1 MNGARPGGADPTTP
15 GNASPRGAWPGP
27 DGANGAGPGTPFDS
41 AANSGGPQPGRAAGP
56 EGANR
61 SGGMTGADPG
71 SRSGRKGAS
80 EDADASPRKRQGR
93 KAAPEGADGR
103 NGPASNGLRRRG
115 RKAAPSDPADP
126 TTPAIER
133 LANLALAV
141 PVTSRGVGL
150 AVAAFALLAAGWV
163 WGYPELA
170 AVGAAAA
177 LACVAAGSVI
187 AARPRLEVEREVTPD
202 RVSVGHTATVRL
214 DVRNTGRWRSV
225 NARAVDSYGG
235 PGIETR
241 RVAIPL
247 ARLRPGKSAG
257 ASYPIRAERRGVV
270 DAGPLGIGKRDL
282 LGLAATAGSFGST
295 SRLWIH
301 PRLHLLGRTPD
312 GLARSLEGTADKV
325 EQGSLTF
332 HALREYVIGDELRHV
347 HWRTSARIGKLMVKE
362 HLDTSLPTVAIA
374 VDDRPESWPAAEPG
388 QVTDAFEAACEAAY
402 SVLTAC
408 FRAEYH
414 AALVPASGSVLS
426 GAGRDAY
433 GDLLAELAPN
443 AADTLGAYVARLT
456 AARYG
461 DTLVWIT
468 GVEPP
473 TDRLAA
479 LKRAYPTVIA
489 VHLAAG
495 LATSAVLAGGLPTI
509 SAADG
514 EQFAAAWNNGGTR
527 L

>member
-1 MNGARPGGADPTTP
+1 MSADRPGGM
-15 GNASPRGAWPGP
+15 SE
-27 DGANGAGPGTPFDS
+27 
-41 AANSGGPQPGRAAGP
+41 AAPAAPPQDAA
-56 EGANR
+56 A
-61 SGGMTGADPG
+61 
-71 SRSGRKGAS
+71 SRSTLG
-80 EDADASPRKRQGR
+80 
-93 KAAPEGADGR
+93 
-103 NGPASNGLRRRG
+103 
-115 RKAAPSDPADP
+115 
-126 TTPAIER
+126 ER
-133 LANLALAV
+133 LLAV

-150 AVAAFALLAAGWV
+150 AIAAAALIASGWL

-187 AARPRLEVEREVTPD
+187 AARPRLEVERTVTPD
-202 RVSVGHTATVRL
+202 RVSAGHTATVAL
-214 DVRNTGRWRSV
+214 TVRNAGRWRAV
-225 NARAVDSYGG
+225 NARAVDAYGG
-235 PGIETR
+235 TGIETR
-241 RVAIPL
+241 RVAVPL
-247 ARLRPGKSAG
+247 ARLRPGRSAG
-257 ASYPIRAERRGVV
+257 ASYTIRAERRGVV

-282 LGLAATAGSFGST
+282 LGLAATAGNFGPSA
-295 SRLWIH
+295 RLWVH
-301 PRLHLLGRTPD
+301 PRLHQLGRTPD

-374 VDDRPESWPAAEPG
+374 IDDRAESWPALPG
-388 QVTDAFEAACEAAY
+388 VQVPDAFEAACEAAY

-414 AALVPASGSVLS
+414 AALVPASGATVS
-426 GAGRDAY
+426 GAGRDSY
-433 GDLLAELAPN
+433 GDLLAELAPD
-443 AADTLGAYVARLT
+443 AKDGLDAYVARLT

-468 GVEPP
+468 GTEPP
-473 TDRLAA
+473 TDRLAL

-495 LATSAVLAGGLPTI
+495 LPASATLAGGLPTVR
-509 SAADG
+509 AADG

>member
-1 MNGARPGGADPTTP
+1 MSESGRAA
-15 GNASPRGAWPGP
+15 
-27 DGANGAGPGTPFDS
+27 GAGPGEAQKS
-41 AANSGGPQPGRAAGP
+41 ILAG
-56 EGANR
+56 
-61 SGGMTGADPG
+61 
-71 SRSGRKGAS
+71 
-80 EDADASPRKRQGR
+80 
-93 KAAPEGADGR
+93 
-103 NGPASNGLRRRG
+103 
-115 RKAAPSDPADP
+115 
-126 TTPAIER
+126 ER

-141 PVTSRGVGL
+141 PITGRGVAL
-150 AVAAFALLAAGWV
+150 AIAAVALLAAGWL

-170 AVGAAAA
+170 TLGAAAA

-187 AARPRLEVEREVTPD
+187 AAKPRLEVERSVTPD
-202 RVSVGHTATVRL
+202 RISVGHTAHVNL
-214 DVRNTGRWRSV
+214 NVRNAGRWRSV
-225 NARAVDSYGG
+225 NARAVDAYGA
-235 PGIETR
+235 PQGIETR

-257 ASYPIRAERRGVV
+257 ASYAIQAERRGVV
-270 DAGPLGIGKRDL
+270 DAGPLSIGKRDL
-282 LGLAATAGSFGST
+282 LGLAATAGNFGGT
-295 SRLWIH
+295 GRLWIH
-301 PRLHLLGRTPD
+301 PRLHQLGRTPD

-374 VDDRPESWPAAEPG
+374 IDDRADSWPEP
-388 QVTDAFEAACEAAY
+388 DPFEAACEAAY
-402 SVLTAC
+402 SILTAC

-414 AALVPASGSVLS
+414 AALVPASGAVVS
-426 GAGRDAY
+426 GAGRDSY

-443 AADTLGAYVARLT
+443 ASDGLGAYVSRLSS
-456 AARYG
+456 ARYG

-468 GVEPP
+468 GTEPP
-473 TDRLAA
+473 TDRLAV

-489 VHLAAG
+489 VHLAHG
-495 LATSAVLAGGLPTI
+495 LPTSASLAGGVPTI
-509 SAADG
+509 RAADG

>member
-1 MNGARPGGADPTTP
+1 MSET
-15 GNASPRGAWPGP
+15 GP
-27 DGANGAGPGTPFDS
+27 
-41 AANSGGPQPGRAAGP
+41 
-56 EGANR
+56 
-61 SGGMTGADPG
+61 
-71 SRSGRKGAS
+71 
-80 EDADASPRKRQGR
+80 
-93 KAAPEGADGR
+93 AAPGQET
-103 NGPASNGLRRRG
+103 
-115 RKAAPSDPADP
+115 AATRS
-126 TTPAIER
+126 T
-133 LANLALAV
+133 LAEKLLAV
-141 PVTSRGVGL
+141 PVTARGVGL
-150 AVAAFALLAAGWV
+150 AAAAAALIASGWL

-170 AVGAAAA
+170 ALGAAAA

-187 AARPRLEVEREVTPD
+187 AAKPRLDVARTVTPD
-202 RVSVGHTATVRL
+202 RVSVGHTATVQL
-214 DVRNTGRWRSV
+214 TVRNTGRWRAV
-225 NARAVDSYGG
+225 NARAVDAYGTVQIYG
-235 PGIETR
+235 SQASPSGGIETR
-241 RVAIPL
+241 RVAVPL

-257 ASYPIRAERRGVV
+257 ASYVISAERRGVV

-282 LGLAATAGSFGST
+282 LGLAATAGNFGPT
-295 SRLWIH
+295 ARLWIH
-301 PRLHLLGRTPD
+301 PRLHQLARTPD

-374 VDDRPESWPAAEPG
+374 IDDRAESWPHPAP
-388 QVTDAFEAACEAAY
+388 FEAACEAAY

-414 AALVPASGSVLS
+414 AALVPASGARLS
-426 GAGRDAY
+426 GAGRDSY

-443 AADTLGAYVARLT
+443 AKDTLDAYVARLT

-468 GVEPP
+468 GTEPP
-473 TDRLAA
+473 TDRLAQ

-489 VHLAAG
+489 VHLAHG
-495 LATSAVLAGGLPTI
+495 LPTSASLAGGLPTVR
-509 SAADG
+509 AADG

>member
-1 MNGARPGGADPTTP
+1 VSGRGPGGRSRAASTADAEPAPAEQTAP
-15 GNASPRGAWPGP
+15 
-27 DGANGAGPGTPFDS
+27 
-41 AANSGGPQPGRAAGP
+41 SGPGRA
-56 EGANR
+56 
-61 SGGMTGADPG
+61 
-71 SRSGRKGAS
+71 
-80 EDADASPRKRQGR
+80 
-93 KAAPEGADGR
+93 
-103 NGPASNGLRRRG
+103 
-115 RKAAPSDPADP
+115 
-126 TTPAIER
+126 ER
-133 LANLALAV
+133 LAALALAV
-141 PVTSRGVGL
+141 PVTGRGVGL
-150 AVAAFALLAAGWV
+150 ALAAVALLAAGWI

-170 AVGAAAA
+170 AIGAAAA
-177 LACVAAGSVI
+177 LACVAAASVI
-187 AARPRLEVEREVTPD
+187 AARPRLEVEREVEPD
-202 RVSVGHTATVRL
+202 RVSVDQTATVRL
-214 DVRNTGRWRSV
+214 TVRNTGRWRSV
-225 NARAVDSYGG
+225 NARAVDAYGG
-235 PGIETR
+235 PEHLHGSPASPRRGIETR
-241 RVAIPL
+241 RVAVPL

-282 LGLAATAGSFGST
+282 LGLAATAGNFGPT
-295 SRLWIH
+295 ARLWIH
-301 PRLHLLGRTPD
+301 PRLHRLGRTPD
-312 GLARSLEGTADKV
+312 GLARSLEGSADKV

-374 VDDRPESWPAAEPG
+374 IDDRAAAWPQDPAAPGGEP
-388 QVTDAFEAACEAAY
+388 FEAACEAAY
-402 SVLTAC
+402 SILTAC

-414 AALVPASGSVLS
+414 AALVPASGATVS

-433 GDLLAELAPN
+433 GDLLAELAPD
-443 AADTLGAYVARLT
+443 AAESLDAYVARLT

-468 GVEPP
+468 GTEPP

-495 LATSAVLAGGLPTI
+495 LPTSAALAGGLPTI
-509 SAADG
+509 RAADG

>member
-1 MNGARPGGADPTTP
+1 MSATGQAA
-15 GNASPRGAWPGP
+15 
-27 DGANGAGPGTPFDS
+27 GAGPD
-41 AANSGGPQPGRAAGP
+41 AADQSILAVQKPV
-56 EGANR
+56 
-61 SGGMTGADPG
+61 
-71 SRSGRKGAS
+71 
-80 EDADASPRKRQGR
+80 
-93 KAAPEGADGR
+93 
-103 NGPASNGLRRRG
+103 
-115 RKAAPSDPADP
+115 
-126 TTPAIER
+126 ER
-133 LANLALAV
+133 LANIALAV
-141 PVTSRGVGL
+141 PVTGRGLGL
-150 AVAAFALLAAGWV
+150 AVAAAALLAAGWA

-177 LACVAAGSVI
+177 IACVAAASVI
-187 AARPRLEVEREVTPD
+187 AAKPRLDVERGVTPD
-202 RVSVGHTATVRL
+202 RVSVGHTATVAL
-214 DVRNTGRWRSV
+214 TVQNTGRWRSV
-225 NARAVDSYGG
+225 NARAVDAYGG
-235 PGIETR
+235 TGLETR
-241 RVAIPL
+241 RVAVPL

-257 ASYPIRAERRGVV
+257 ASYTIQAERRGVV
-270 DAGPLGIGKRDL
+270 DAGPLSIGKRDL
-282 LGLAATAGSFGST
+282 LGLAATAGNFGPT
-295 SRLWIH
+295 ARLWIH
-301 PRLHLLGRTPD
+301 PRLHQLGRTPD

-374 VDDRPESWPAAEPG
+374 IDDRLESWPTAPRPG
-388 QVTDAFEAACEAAY
+388 SQASPGDDPFEAACEAAY
-402 SVLTAC
+402 SILTAC

-414 AALVPASGSVLS
+414 AALVPASGAVVS
-426 GAGRDAY
+426 GAGRDSY

-443 AADTLGAYVARLT
+443 ARDSLGAYVSRLT

-468 GVEPP
+468 GTEPP

-489 VHLAAG
+489 VHLALG
-495 LATSAVLAGGLPTI
+495 LPTSAALAGGVPTI
-509 SAADG
+509 RAADG

>member
-1 MNGARPGGADPTTP
+1 MSET
-15 GNASPRGAWPGP
+15 GP
-27 DGANGAGPGTPFDS
+27 
-41 AANSGGPQPGRAAGP
+41 
-56 EGANR
+56 
-61 SGGMTGADPG
+61 
-71 SRSGRKGAS
+71 
-80 EDADASPRKRQGR
+80 
-93 KAAPEGADGR
+93 AAPGQET
-103 NGPASNGLRRRG
+103 
-115 RKAAPSDPADP
+115 AATRS
-126 TTPAIER
+126 T
-133 LANLALAV
+133 LAEKLLAV
-141 PVTSRGVGL
+141 PVTARGVGL
-150 AVAAFALLAAGWV
+150 AVAAAALIASGWL

-170 AVGAAAA
+170 ALGAAAA

-187 AARPRLEVEREVTPD
+187 AAKPRLDVARTVTPD
-202 RVSVGHTATVRL
+202 RVSVGHTATVQL
-214 DVRNTGRWRSV
+214 TVRNTGRWRAV
-225 NARAVDSYGG
+225 NARAVDAYGTVQIYG
-235 PGIETR
+235 SQASPSGGIETR
-241 RVAIPL
+241 RVAVPL

-257 ASYPIRAERRGVV
+257 ASYVISAERRGVV

-282 LGLAATAGSFGST
+282 LGLAATAGNFGPT
-295 SRLWIH
+295 ARLWIH
-301 PRLHLLGRTPD
+301 PRLHQLARTPD

-374 VDDRPESWPAAEPG
+374 IDDRAESWPHP
-388 QVTDAFEAACEAAY
+388 DPFEAACEAAY

-414 AALVPASGSVLS
+414 AALVPASGARLS
-426 GAGRDAY
+426 GAGRDSY

-443 AADTLGAYVARLT
+443 AKDTLDAYVARLT

-468 GVEPP
+468 GTEPP
-473 TDRLAA
+473 TDRLAQ

-489 VHLAAG
+489 VHLAHG
-495 LATSAVLAGGLPTI
+495 LPTSASLAGGLPTVR
-509 SAADG
+509 AADG

>member
-1 MNGARPGGADPTTP
+1 MSESGQAT
-15 GNASPRGAWPGP
+15 
-27 DGANGAGPGTPFDS
+27 GAGPGEAEKS
-41 AANSGGPQPGRAAGP
+41 NSGSRRSLRAANEHGQR
-56 EGANR
+56 
-61 SGGMTGADPG
+61 
-71 SRSGRKGAS
+71 
-80 EDADASPRKRQGR
+80 
-93 KAAPEGADGR
+93 
-103 NGPASNGLRRRG
+103 L
-115 RKAAPSDPADP
+115 
-126 TTPAIER
+126 ER
-133 LANLALAV
+133 LTNLALAV
-141 PVTSRGVGL
+141 PITSRGVALAIAAAGL
-150 AVAAFALLAAGWV
+150 LVAGWV

-170 AVGAAAA
+170 TLGATAA
-177 LACVAAGSVI
+177 LACLAAGSVI
-187 AARPRLEVEREVTPD
+187 AARPRLEVERSVVPD
-202 RVSVGHTATVRL
+202 RISVGDNATVQL
-214 DVRNTGRWRSV
+214 NVRNAGRWRSV
-225 NARAVDSYGG
+225 NARAVDAYGG
-235 PGIETR
+235 PGLETR
-241 RVAIPL
+241 RVAVPL

-257 ASYPIRAERRGVV
+257 ASYAIRAERRGVV

-282 LGLAATAGSFGST
+282 LGLAATAGNFGGT
-295 SRLWIH
+295 ARLWVH
-301 PRLHLLGRTPD
+301 PRLHQLGRTPD

-374 VDDRPESWPAAEPG
+374 IDDRAESWPTAHLPGSQAASAKLASHQSTAPG
-388 QVTDAFEAACEAAY
+388 DPFEAACEAAY
-402 SVLTAC
+402 SILTAC

-414 AALVPASGSVLS
+414 AALVPASGAVVS
-426 GAGRDAY
+426 GAGRDSY

-443 AADTLGAYVARLT
+443 APESLGAYVSRLT

-473 TDRLAA
+473 TDRLAV

-489 VHLAAG
+489 VHLALG
-495 LATSAVLAGGLPTI
+495 LPASASLAGGVPTI
-509 SAADG
+509 RAADG

>member
-1 MNGARPGGADPTTP
+1 MNETAPAAGLE
-15 GNASPRGAWPGP
+15 PGP
-27 DGANGAGPGTPFDS
+27 ADR
-41 AANSGGPQPGRAAGP
+41 SGPGRA
-56 EGANR
+56 
-61 SGGMTGADPG
+61 
-71 SRSGRKGAS
+71 
-80 EDADASPRKRQGR
+80 
-93 KAAPEGADGR
+93 
-103 NGPASNGLRRRG
+103 
-115 RKAAPSDPADP
+115 
-126 TTPAIER
+126 ER

-141 PVTSRGVGL
+141 PVTGRGVGL
-150 AVAAFALLAAGWV
+150 AVAAVALLAAGWV

-187 AARPRLEVEREVTPD
+187 AARPRLEVEREVVPD
-202 RVSVGHTATVRL
+202 RVSVDETATVRL
-214 DVRNTGRWRSV
+214 TVRNTGRWRSV
-225 NARAVDSYGG
+225 NARAVDAYGAPEHLHG
-235 PGIETR
+235 RGVETR
-241 RVAIPL
+241 RVSVPL
-247 ARLRPGKSAG
+247 ARLRPGKSTA

-282 LGLAATAGSFGST
+282 LGLAATAGNFGPAA
-295 SRLWIH
+295 RLWIH
-301 PRLHLLGRTPD
+301 PRLHRLARTPD

-374 VDDRPESWPAAEPG
+374 IDDRAESWPEAPG
-388 QVTDAFEAACEAAY
+388 PQAPDPFEAACEAAY
-402 SVLTAC
+402 SILTAC

-414 AALVPASGSVLS
+414 AALVPASGATVS

-433 GDLLAELAPN
+433 GDLLAELHPG
-443 AADTLGAYVARLT
+443 AAESLDAYVARLT

-468 GVEPP
+468 GTEPP
-473 TDRLAA
+473 TERLAA

-495 LATSAVLAGGLPTI
+495 LPTSAALAGGLPTVR
-509 SAADG
+509 AADG

>member
-1 MNGARPGGADPTTP
+1 M
-15 GNASPRGAWPGP
+15 S
-27 DGANGAGPGTPFDS
+27 
-41 AANSGGPQPGRAAGP
+41 
-56 EGANR
+56 E
-61 SGGMTGADPG
+61 TGA
-71 SRSGRKGAS
+71 A
-80 EDADASPRKRQGR
+80 
-93 KAAPEGADGR
+93 AAPEA
-103 NGPASNGLRRRG
+103 A
-115 RKAAPSDPADP
+115 AAPRS
-126 TTPAIER
+126 T
-133 LANLALAV
+133 LAEKLLAV
-141 PVTSRGVGL
+141 PVTARGVGL
-150 AVAAFALLAAGWV
+150 ALAAAALLASGWL

-170 AVGAAAA
+170 AVGAAGA

-187 AARPRLEVEREVTPD
+187 AAKPRLEVERTVSPD
-202 RVSVGHTATVRL
+202 RVSVGHTANVQLT
-214 DVRNTGRWRSV
+214 VRNTGRWRAV
-225 NARAVDSYGG
+225 NARAVDAYGAVHVRG
-235 PGIETR
+235 SGALPGGGLETR
-241 RVAIPL
+241 RVAVPL

-257 ASYPIRAERRGVV
+257 ASYVIGAERRGVIE
-270 DAGPLGIGKRDL
+270 AGPLGIGKRDL
-282 LGLAATAGSFGST
+282 LGLAATAGNFGPT
-295 SRLWIH
+295 ARLWIH
-301 PRLHLLGRTPD
+301 PRLHQLARTPE

-374 VDDRPESWPAAEPG
+374 IDDRAESWPGPPG
-388 QVTDAFEAACEAAY
+388 APSDAFEAACEAAY
-402 SVLTAC
+402 SILTAC

-414 AALVPASGSVLS
+414 AALVPASGASVS
-426 GAGRDAY
+426 GAGRDSY

-443 AADTLGAYVARLT
+443 AAESLDAYVARLT

-468 GVEPP
+468 GTEPP
-473 TDRLAA
+473 TDRLAL

-495 LATSAVLAGGLPTI
+495 LPASASLAGGLPTVR
-509 SAADG
+509 AADG

>member
-1 MNGARPGGADPTTP
+1 M
-15 GNASPRGAWPGP
+15 S
-27 DGANGAGPGTPFDS
+27 GTGTD
-41 AANSGGPQPGRAAGP
+41 
-56 EGANR
+56 
-61 SGGMTGADPG
+61 
-71 SRSGRKGAS
+71 
-80 EDADASPRKRQGR
+80 
-93 KAAPEGADGR
+93 AAPPE
-103 NGPASNGLRRRG
+103 
-115 RKAAPSDPADP
+115 AAPPRS
-126 TTPAIER
+126 T
-133 LANLALAV
+133 LAEKLLAV
-141 PVTSRGVGL
+141 PVTARGAGL
-150 AVAAFALLAAGWV
+150 AAAAAALIASGWF

-170 AVGAAAA
+170 ALGAAGA
-177 LACVAAGSVI
+177 LACVAAASVI
-187 AARPRLEVEREVTPD
+187 AARPRLEVERTVTPD

-214 DVRNTGRWRSV
+214 TVRNAGRWRAV
-225 NARAVDSYGG
+225 NARAVDTYGAAHDHG
-235 PGIETR
+235 SQASSGGIETR
-241 RVAIPL
+241 RVAVPL

-257 ASYPIRAERRGVV
+257 ASYTIGAERRGVV

-282 LGLAATAGSFGST
+282 LGLAATAGNFGPAA
-295 SRLWIH
+295 RLWIH
-301 PRLHLLGRTPD
+301 PRLHQLARTPD

-374 VDDRPESWPAAEPG
+374 IDDRAASWPAPPG
-388 QVTDAFEAACEAAY
+388 VAVPDPFEAACEAAY

-414 AALVPASGSVLS
+414 AALVPASGATVS
-426 GAGRDAY
+426 GAGRDSY
-433 GDLLAELAPN
+433 GDLLAELAPT
-443 AADTLGAYVARLT
+443 AKDSLDGYVARLT

-468 GVEPP
+468 GTEPP
-473 TDRLAA
+473 TDRLAQ

-489 VHLAAG
+489 VHLATG
-495 LATSAVLAGGLPTI
+495 LPTSASLAGGLPTVR
-509 SAADG
+509 AADG